1 MQNPRRVTAFT
12 LVELL
17 AAIAILAILMS
28 LIFGAYNQVARGWLA
43 GEKRTESFQN
53 VRLVLEMMGR
63 ELESAVASS
72 NAVTGRKITFLSYA
86 NESVLPVSGS
96 IPQLAAVATP
106 NDQLFFVTSTS
117 ETAGTANPDLAERG
131 YFVVFAKNFY
141 QTMHPNRYY
150 LIRHAANAG
159 SDGFDIFSNPNNWFE
174 TPGFSTSTKVPIL
187 ENVLRLEFRFQ
198 AFDSNPGFGQAVTNG
213 TQITE
218 EWNNTPPC
226 PDSGLGGGCDAC
238 ARPIDMVPSITAPEV
253 HLPRAVHIRLAVMDR
268 RNATR
273 LAAFMAGNPGTY
285 GDGIPYADL
294 VKVIPNCAGQ
304 DVNNI
309 SSTPLATIIREGTH
323 IFYKTVHL
331 RNSR

>member
-1 MQNPRRVTAFT
+1 MTTSRRITAFT

-28 LIFGAYNQVARGWLA
+28 LIFSTYNQVSRGWLA

-96 IPQLAAVATP
+96 IAQLAAVATP
-106 NDQLFFVTSTS
+106 NDQLFFVTSTP
-117 ETAGTANPDLAERG
+117 ETTGSDAHDLAERG
-131 YFVVFAKNFY
+131 YFVVFAKSNY
-141 QTMHPNRYY
+141 VTMHQGRYY
-150 LIRHAANAG
+150 LIRHAANAD
-159 SDGFDIFSNPNNWFE
+159 SPDFNVFSNPNNWFE
-174 TPGFSTSTKVPIL
+174 TPAFTTSSKVPIL

-198 AFDSNPGFGQAVTNG
+198 AFDSNPGFAQAVTNG

-218 EWNNTPPC
+218 EWNNNTPC
-226 PDSGLGGGCDAC
+226 PDSGLGGGCVAC
-238 ARPIDMVPSITAPEV
+238 ARPIDMVPSITTPEV

-294 VKVIPNCAGQ
+294 VKVIPNCADQ

-309 SSTPLATIIREGTH
+309 SSAPLATIIREGTH
-323 IFYKTVHL
+323 IFYKTVYL
-331 RNSR
+331 RNSP